1 MATSRNTI
9 LCVDDEHNGLVIRRL
24 LLEKVGYN
32 VLTAETAR
40 DAIDVFTNNHV
51 DAVVLDYLLPDV
63 DGGRLATAMRLIKP
77 EIPIILLSAHLYVPD
92 EVLAVTDAYVAKG
105 QSPTALLDQI
115 KHVLR
120 NKAQQTA

>member
-24 LLEKVGYN
+24 LLEKVGYT

>member
-1 MATSRNTI
+1 MATSRNTL

-24 LLEKVGYN
+24 LLEKVGYT